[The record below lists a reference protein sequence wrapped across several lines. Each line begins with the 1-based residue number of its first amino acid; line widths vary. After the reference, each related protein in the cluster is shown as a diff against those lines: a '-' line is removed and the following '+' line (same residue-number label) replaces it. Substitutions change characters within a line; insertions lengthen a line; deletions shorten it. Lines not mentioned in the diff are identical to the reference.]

1 MSRALAVLAVVS
13 LAAAGC
19 NGTTGNGSGNGSGG
33 TGGTGGSGG
42 NTVTGGSGAPSP
54 LGTLW
59 IGGSGSLTPADL
71 TDAGPSPSF
80 GQTCLPPGYTSPDPV
95 DGVEVVDGHGNL
107 WAQFPDGTVGSGNT
121 APIFMWSASQLASCA
136 SNPPAATYPLT
147 DTVYCGGDG
156 SGCEPFFSALAFDSA
171 GNLWGTESDTN
182 SIFVYRASDLAGG
195 GQALTAAAIAPG
207 QQCGPLDVICA
218 PIGLAFDS
226 AGSLWIGN
234 GYSVMVYTAATQS
247 GILAGA
253 AGAPPA
259 DLLLTNS
266 DALTY
271 DAGAR
276 GGYYTHYTYNY
287 LAFDRSGDLWAT
299 VYNAQGN
306 IEQQIVEFS
315 AAQLANLATD
325 STPTPVLTVTESSF
339 QQGHAFL
346 GWQAIA
352 FDAEG
357 NLWAGASMFM
367 PNLYRFS
374 PGSLAHGGLP
384 DITLTVPG
392 DPSLSLAFDPIP
404 PGLPL
409 RP

>member
-1 MSRALAVLAVVS
+1 MSRTLAFLAVVV

-19 NGTTGNGSGNGSGG
+19 SGGSSNGSGGNGG
-33 TGGTGGSGG
+33 TGGTSGSGG
-42 NTVTGGSGAPSP
+42 ASVTGGSGQPSP

-59 IGGSGSLTPADL
+59 IGGSGALSPAELID
-71 TDAGPSPSF
+71 GGQSPSF
-80 GQTCLPPGYTSPDPV
+80 GQTCTPPGYSGTSPV
-95 DGVEVVDGHGNL
+95 DGVEVIDGHGNL
-107 WAQFPDGTVGSGNT
+107 WAQFPDGTVGALT
-121 APIFMWSASQLASCA
+121 APIYMWSASQLDSCA
-136 SNPPAATYPLT
+136 SHPPAATFPLT

-156 SGCEPFFSALAFDSA
+156 AECVPFFSVLAFDPA
-171 GNLWGTESDTN
+171 GNLWGAEGDSN

-195 GQALTAAAIAPG
+195 GQSLTAAAIVLG
-207 QQCGPLDVICA
+207 QQCGPLDVLCT

-226 AGSLWIGN
+226 AGTLWIGN
-234 GYSVMVYTAATQS
+234 GYSVIAYSPATQAA
-247 GILAGA
+247 ILAGG

-266 DALTY
+266 VALSF
-271 DAGAR
+271 DAGVR
-276 GGYYTHYTYNY
+276 GGYYSHYTYNY

-299 VYNAQGN
+299 IYNGQGN

-315 AAQLANLATD
+315 AAQLGDLATN
-325 STPTPVLTVTESSF
+325 STPIPILTVTETSF
-339 QQGHAFL
+339 QQGHTFL
-346 GWQAIA
+346 GWDAIA

-357 NLWAGASMFM
+357 SLWAGATSFE

-374 PGSLAHGGLP
+374 PASLSGSGLP
-384 DITLTVPG
+384 DITLTVTG
-392 DPSLSLAFDPIP
+392 DPSVSLAFDPIP